1 MLQAMGGTV
10 SGAFAVDSVL
20 SSVVSCVTIGMVIS
34 LVYILVLKLLRV
46 KEVGILLAP
55 VVRLLRR

>member
-1 MLQAMGGTV
+1 
-10 SGAFAVDSVL
+10 
-20 SSVVSCVTIGMVIS
+20 VIS

-46 KEVGILLAP
+46 KEVDILLAP